1 MLKRLYELGLQP
13 SPELGPVLEL
23 AAAAQNYRKERSGR
37 TGRVTR
43 STLLYALARI
53 HPEIREAVFADQEH
67 WQKYVLELDL
77 AEFES
82 RSATAGEE
90 TDLDLDEAFV
100 LDLEDDEPSTSQV
113 KSPLADEGKVEEL
126 A

>member
-1 MLKRLYELGLQP
+1 MLKRLTELGLQP
-13 SPELGPVLEL
+13 SPDLGPVLEL
-23 AAAAQNYRKERSGR
+23 AAAAQSYRKERSGR

-43 STLLYALARI
+43 STLLYALARL

-77 AEFES
+77 ADFES
-82 RSATAGEE
+82 RSATVGEE
-90 TDLDLDEAFV
+90 TDLDSDQAFV
-100 LDLEDDEPSTSQV
+100 HEDEEPSPSQV
-113 KSPLADEGKVEEL
+113 KSPPAEEGKAGEP